1 MKYIANSS
9 KDVNDLG
16 NYEGCLAANE
26 TRYVILCLSGGV
38 PLAVNIALCAPEI
51 CRPWYDYDDLK
62 QPIADF
68 VNQAMSTQI
77 PPGGEPPSVE
87 ASDVHFFDT

>member
-1 MKYIANSS
+1 MKYIVNSS

-38 PLAVNIALCAPEI
+38 PLAVNIALCAP
-51 CRPWYDYDDLK
+51 
-62 QPIADF
+62 
-68 VNQAMSTQI
+68 
-77 PPGGEPPSVE
+77 
-87 ASDVHFFDT
+87 